1 MLITFSRHWTY
12 IILIYVVMLHC
23 AVFDI
28 LQVCRIVSVMLWL
41 LHICITLYDVWSHL
55 SPCSVHLSAVVSV
68 LSVFVSDHLSE
79 LSHLFTETLWSL
91 AAQSRPATAVHAG
104 WYWGRV
110 AAAAAGW
117 LNLQFLPQFQ
127 PSCAVLP
134 APPDHTWT
142 APSLPESWTSADNIS
157 RSAHLF
163 LLLTKTPA
171 VKPGWVMRSG

>member
-1 MLITFSRHWTY
+1 MLGCFSVLCLIKLTSYRCYSFCHVVIFTHLHY
-12 IILIYVVMLHC
+12 IIWWYQTWTLSRFGASVS
-23 AVFDI
+23 
-28 LQVCRIVSVMLWL
+28 CRIS
-41 LHICITLYDVWSHL
+41 
-55 SPCSVHLSAVVSV
+55 VVSA
-68 LSVFVSDHLSE
+68 HLSE
-79 LSHLFTETLWSL
+79 LFYLFTETLWSL
-91 AAQSRPATAVHAG
+91 TAHSRPATAVHAG

-142 APSLPESWTSADNIS
+142 APSLPESWTPADNIS